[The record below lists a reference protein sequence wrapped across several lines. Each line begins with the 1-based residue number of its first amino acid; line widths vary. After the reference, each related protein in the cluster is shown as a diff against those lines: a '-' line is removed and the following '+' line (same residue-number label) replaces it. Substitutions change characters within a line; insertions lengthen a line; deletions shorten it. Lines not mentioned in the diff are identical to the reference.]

1 MHTYSDMKLLFINS
15 AALIVSFSQVETV
28 LRLTLLITSIVYTLY
43 KIIDRFDDRK
53 NKKLKKEE

>member
-1 MHTYSDMKLLFINS
+1 MKLLFINS